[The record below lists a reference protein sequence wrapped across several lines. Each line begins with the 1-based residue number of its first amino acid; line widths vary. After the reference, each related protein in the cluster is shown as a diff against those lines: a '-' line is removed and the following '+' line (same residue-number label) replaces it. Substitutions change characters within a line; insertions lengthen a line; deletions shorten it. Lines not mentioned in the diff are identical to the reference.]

1 MSHRLRSKTAWVFD
15 LDGTLT
21 NPVHDFAQMRSALGM
36 EENADILQTIA
47 EAEGAQRI
55 LLTEKL
61 DQLEAHYAARASAAI
76 GVEKLLAQLV
86 DKNCLLGIFTR
97 NTKEMAL
104 LSLQAIGVAQH
115 FDSDYIIGRD
125 EAPHKPN
132 PVGLTQ
138 LLEQWQVNVT
148 DAVMV
153 GDFRFDL
160 EAGRAAGTST
170 VHIAKDQ
177 QRWPELTDYY
187 YSSLAELSADLAS

>member
-36 EENADILQTIA
+36 AKDADILQTIA
-47 EAEGAQRI
+47 AAEGEQRL
-55 LLTEKL
+55 LLTQQL
-61 DQLEAHYAARASAAI
+61 DQLEAHYAARASAAL
-76 GVEKLLAQLV
+76 GVEKLIVQLV
-86 DKNCLLGIFTR
+86 NKNCQLGIFTR

-104 LSLQAIGVAQH
+104 LSLQAIGVAQY
-115 FDSDYIIGRD
+115 FDSDFIIGRD
-125 EAPHKPN
+125 QAPHKPN

-138 LLEQWQVNVT
+138 LLQQWQVKVS

-160 EAGRAAGTST
+160 EAGRAAGTAT
-170 VHIAKDQ
+170 VHIAKDE
-177 QRWPELTDYY
+177 QRWPELTDYFY
-187 YSSLAELSADLAS
+187 NSLAQLSADLDG